1 MIALSIVAPNGTR
14 IARGAKTLEVRS
26 WQPAE
31 LPLRDLLIVENALFL
46 SEDLPED
53 PEGRAV
59 ALVDVVAV
67 HPWRPDEV
75 QAACSSGWQP
85 GYWAWVLENV
95 RVLEPQATVPAKRKL
110 YEIDPAS
117 KMPPGNG

>member
-1 MIALSIVAPNGTR
+1 
-14 IARGAKTLEVRS
+14 
-26 WQPAE
+26 
-31 LPLRDLLIVENALFL
+31 
-46 SEDLPED
+46 ED

-75 QAACSSGWQP
+75 QAACSRGWQP

-95 RVLEPQATVPAKRKL
+95 RAIESPRLVVARRGVYRVDEVTP
-110 YEIDPAS
+110 S
-117 KMPPGNG
+117 PGDAGRTPECTC